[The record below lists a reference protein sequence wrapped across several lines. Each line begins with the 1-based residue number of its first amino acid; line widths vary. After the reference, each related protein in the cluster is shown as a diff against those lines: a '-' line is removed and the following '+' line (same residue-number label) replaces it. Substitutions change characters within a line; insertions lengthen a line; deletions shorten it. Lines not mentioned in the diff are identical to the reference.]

1 MVTTWQDHR
10 VTVAQLSENHN
21 DNILPD
27 EELWYPA
34 IVMPNSV
41 FDDRMEILQ
50 HQGTHIAFTAKKTGT
65 GLATARDGYE
75 GVALCCTAVFLFIFL
90 YESPVIIHAIS
101 KRFLSVHVSYSI
113 DHILLL
119 DIIQTDL
126 VLGLNL

>member
-1 MVTTWQDHR
+1 MVTAWQDHR

-21 DNILPD
+21 DNTLPT

-41 FDDRMEILQ
+41 FNDRMQILQ

-75 GVALCCTAVFLFIFL
+75 GVLLRRVTVLL
-90 YESPVIIHAIS
+90 Y
-101 KRFLSVHVSYSI
+101 FFYSYSLI
-113 DHILLL
+113 FSML
-119 DIIQTDL
+119 
-126 VLGLNL
+126 